1 MYNYLVE
8 RMYQEYETVT
18 DQNIINFVSNG
29 KVVGTLYRKE
39 QVLNIFLSASPS
51 VVWNLNGLANHNGL
65 VVFVVA
71 KKYAVLNNSKMRKTE
86 AAWLMGCGLAKM
98 RYTLKNPMYLRHELY
113 LIFNDLRASG
123 MTCVNKGNGCVKF
136 KLFDMEI
143 EYRKS
148 EERYSDIS
156 MLNPA
161 LVYPVK
167 RGGKKVKNAKSYF
180 SKAHDLE
187 CRYDD
192 KIRKFIDTK
201 ANKTNH
207 TELSKIRYNIIRK

>member
-18 DQNIINFVSNG
+18 NQNIINFVSNG
-29 KVVGTLYRKE
+29 KVVGILYRKE

-51 VVWNLNGLANHNGL
+51 VVLNLNGLAL
-65 VVFVVA
+65 FVVA

-86 AAWLMGCGLAKM
+86 AAWLIGCWGAGLQ
-98 RYTLKNPMYLRHELY
+98 YTLSDPMYLKSELY
-113 LIFNDLRASG
+113 LFFSDLQPSG
-123 MTCVNKGNGCVKF
+123 MARVNKGNGCVKF

-148 EERYSDIS
+148 DERYIAK
-156 MLNPA
+156 LNPA

-180 SKAHDLE
+180 GKIYDWE
-187 CRYDD
+187 YRYDD
-192 KIRKFIDTK
+192 IREFIDTK

-207 TELSKIRYNIIRK
+207 TKFSEIRYNIIRK

>member
-18 DQNIINFVSNG
+18 DQNNIHFVSNG

-39 QVLNIFLSASPS
+39 QVLNIFLSASAGG
-51 VVWNLNGLANHNGL
+51 VWNHYGLAL
-65 VVFVVA
+65 FVVA
-71 KKYAVLNNSKMRKTE
+71 KKYAVLNNSKVRNTE
-86 AAWLMGCGLAKM
+86 AAWLIGCCGTQLQ
-98 RYTLKNPMYLRHELY
+98 YTLNNPMYLDRGLP
-113 LIFNDLRASG
+113 FGNLRVSG
-123 MTCVNKGNGCVKF
+123 MARVNNRNGCIKF

-148 EERYSDIS
+148 KQPYSHITN
-156 MLNPA
+156 LNPA

-167 RGGKKVKNAKSYF
+167 RGGKKVKNAKAYLRKIYDWEYGLGYQTSGSY
-180 SKAHDLE
+180 E
-187 CRYDD
+187 TRV
-192 KIRKFIDTK
+192 FIDTK

>member
-18 DQNIINFVSNG
+18 NQNIINFVSNG
-29 KVVGTLYRKE
+29 KVVGILYRKE
-39 QVLNIFLSASPS
+39 QVLNIFLSASHS
-51 VVWNLNGLANHNGL
+51 VVWNLNGLAL
-65 VVFVVA
+65 FVVA

-86 AAWLMGCGLAKM
+86 AAWLIGCWGAGLQ
-98 RYTLKNPMYLRHELY
+98 YTLSDPMYLKSELY
-113 LIFNDLRASG
+113 LFFSDLQPSG
-123 MTCVNKGNGCVKF
+123 MARVNKENGCVKF

-148 EERYSDIS
+148 DERYIAK
-156 MLNPA
+156 LNPA

-180 SKAHDLE
+180 VKIYDWE
-187 CRYDD
+187 YRYDD
-192 KIRKFIDTK
+192 IREFIDTK

-207 TELSKIRYNIIRK
+207 TKFSEIRYNIIRK

>member
-18 DQNIINFVSNG
+18 NQNIINFVSNG
-29 KVVGTLYRKE
+29 KVVGILYRKE
-39 QVLNIFLSASPS
+39 QVLNIFLSASHS
-51 VVWNLNGLANHNGL
+51 VVWNLNGLAL
-65 VVFVVA
+65 FVVA

-86 AAWLMGCGLAKM
+86 AAWLIGCWGAGLQ
-98 RYTLKNPMYLRHELY
+98 YTLSDPMYLKSELY
-113 LIFNDLRASG
+113 LFFSDLQPSG
-123 MTCVNKGNGCVKF
+123 MARVNKENGCVKF

-148 EERYSDIS
+148 DERYIAK
-156 MLNPA
+156 LNPA

-180 SKAHDLE
+180 GKIYDWE
-187 CRYDD
+187 YRYDD
-192 KIRKFIDTK
+192 IREFIDTK

-207 TELSKIRYNIIRK
+207 TKFSEIR

>member
-18 DQNIINFVSNG
+18 NQNIINFVSNG
-29 KVVGTLYRKE
+29 KVVGILYRKE
-39 QVLNIFLSASPS
+39 QVLNIFFSASPS
-51 VVWNLNGLANHNGL
+51 VVCNLNGLAL
-65 VVFVVA
+65 FVVA

-86 AAWLMGCGLAKM
+86 AAWLIGCWGAGLQ
-98 RYTLKNPMYLRHELY
+98 YTLSDPMYLKSELY
-113 LIFNDLRASG
+113 LFFSDLQPSG
-123 MTCVNKGNGCVKF
+123 MARVNKGNGCVKF

-148 EERYSDIS
+148 DERYIAK
-156 MLNPA
+156 LNPA

-180 SKAHDLE
+180 GKIYDWE
-187 CRYDD
+187 YRYDD
-192 KIRKFIDTK
+192 IREFIDTK

-207 TELSKIRYNIIRK
+207 TKFSKIRYNIIRK

>member
-18 DQNIINFVSNG
+18 NQNIINFVSNG
-29 KVVGTLYRKE
+29 KVVGILYRKE
-39 QVLNIFLSASPS
+39 QVLNIFLSASHS
-51 VVWNLNGLANHNGL
+51 VVWNLNGLAL
-65 VVFVVA
+65 FVVA

-86 AAWLMGCGLAKM
+86 AAWLIGCWGAGLQ
-98 RYTLKNPMYLRHELY
+98 YTLSDPMYLKSELY
-113 LIFNDLRASG
+113 LFFSDLQPSG
-123 MTCVNKGNGCVKF
+123 MARVNKENGCVKF

-148 EERYSDIS
+148 DERYIAK
-156 MLNPA
+156 LNPA

-180 SKAHDLE
+180 GKIYDWE
-187 CRYDD
+187 YRYDD
-192 KIRKFIDTK
+192 IREFIDTK

-207 TELSKIRYNIIRK
+207 TKFSEIRYNIIRK

>member
-18 DQNIINFVSNG
+18 DHVTDQNIINFVSNG
-29 KVVGTLYRKE
+29 KVVGILYRKE

-51 VVWNLNGLANHNGL
+51 VVWNLNGLAL
-65 VVFVVA
+65 FVVA
-71 KKYAVLNNSKMRKTE
+71 KKYAVFNNSKMRKTE
-86 AAWLMGCGLAKM
+86 AAWLIGCWGAQLQ
-98 RYTLKNPMYLRHELY
+98 YTLSDPMYLKSELY
-113 LIFNDLRASG
+113 LFFSDLQPSG
-123 MTCVNKGNGCVKF
+123 MACVNKGNGCVKF

-148 EERYSDIS
+148 DERYIAK
-156 MLNPA
+156 LNPA

-180 SKAHDLE
+180 GKIYDWE
-187 CRYDD
+187 YRYDD
-192 KIRKFIDTK
+192 IREFIDTK

-207 TELSKIRYNIIRK
+207 TKFSEIRYNIIRK

>member
-18 DQNIINFVSNG
+18 NQNIINFVSNG
-29 KVVGTLYRKE
+29 KVVGILYRKE
-39 QVLNIFLSASPS
+39 QVLNIFLSASHS
-51 VVWNLNGLANHNGL
+51 VVWNLNGLAL
-65 VVFVVA
+65 FVVA

-86 AAWLMGCGLAKM
+86 AAWLIGCWGAGLQ
-98 RYTLKNPMYLRHELY
+98 YTLSDPMYLKSELY
-113 LIFNDLRASG
+113 LFFSDLQPSG
-123 MTCVNKGNGCVKF
+123 MARVNKENGCVKF

-148 EERYSDIS
+148 DERYIAK
-156 MLNPA
+156 LNPA

-180 SKAHDLE
+180 GKIYDWE
-187 CRYDD
+187 YRYDD
-192 KIRKFIDTK
+192 IREFIDTK

>member
-18 DQNIINFVSNG
+18 DHVTDQNIINFVSNG
-29 KVVGTLYRKE
+29 KVVGILYRKE

-51 VVWNLNGLANHNGL
+51 VVWNLNGLAL
-65 VVFVVA
+65 FVVA

-86 AAWLMGCGLAKM
+86 AAWLIGCWGAGLQ
-98 RYTLKNPMYLRHELY
+98 YTLSDPMYLKSELY
-113 LIFNDLRASG
+113 LFFSDLQPSG
-123 MTCVNKGNGCVKF
+123 MARVNKGNGCVKF

-148 EERYSDIS
+148 DERYIAK
-156 MLNPA
+156 LNPA

-180 SKAHDLE
+180 GKIYDWE
-187 CRYDD
+187 YRYDD
-192 KIRKFIDTK
+192 IREFIDTK

-207 TELSKIRYNIIRK
+207 TKFSEIRYNIIRK

>member
-18 DQNIINFVSNG
+18 NQNIINFVSNG
-29 KVVGTLYRKE
+29 KVVGILYRKE

-51 VVWNLNGLANHNGL
+51 VVWNLNGLAL
-65 VVFVVA
+65 FVVA

-86 AAWLMGCGLAKM
+86 AAWLIGCWGAGLQ
-98 RYTLKNPMYLRHELY
+98 YTLSDPMYLKSELY
-113 LIFNDLRASG
+113 LFFSDLQPSG
-123 MTCVNKGNGCVKF
+123 MARVNKENGCVKF

-148 EERYSDIS
+148 DERYIAK
-156 MLNPA
+156 LNPA

-180 SKAHDLE
+180 GKIYDWE
-187 CRYDD
+187 YRYDD
-192 KIRKFIDTK
+192 IREFIDTK